1 MEIKIVKEKISLE
14 EVKKMAEEQFID
26 MVKAVVDIEKEIMA
40 IGGELHADAN
50 QLLIEI
56 EGSDQRKVWGINIYP
71 KETREKWIVFDSLI
85 NIKPLSNNR
94 TLGIESEEIRNKI
107 EEVVNKLI
115 K

>member
-1 MEIKIVKEKISLE
+1 LFHLVKNTL
-14 EVKKMAEEQFID
+14 
-26 MVKAVVDIEKEIMA
+26 KAVIDIEKEIMA

-50 QLLIEI
+50 QLLIEN

-71 KETREKWIVFDSLI
+71 KETRDKWIVFDSLI

-94 TLGIESEEIRNKI
+94 SLGVEDEEIRNKI
-107 EEVVNKLI
+107 KEVVSKLI